1 MCQQRP
7 LCFDFIGL
15 CGSVPEAM
23 QVFFRW
29 GPAGTV
35 MKSNPDAIETV
46 LRHHGKSKKSR
57 VLPNACIPYFASAHG
72 LVSTKTNMCSLALV
86 TLALHD
92 AISMCCTS
100 LCLSEVALL
109 MLLVFFG
116 KEHRRT
122 PFQFSTWLH
131 SVLSVGASGRRNMIV
146 QILPKDGKQEIFVWD
161 CGIQKVKWGAPK
173 CKIYPCLCTDLRKGR
188 FTHKKYMA
196 IQPIDNTQEVVD
208 TPVHCQST
216 GYDIHLSTLL
226 LL

>member
-1 MCQQRP
+1 MMRFQCVVQV
-7 LCFDFIGL
+7 
-15 CGSVPEAM
+15 SVS
-23 QVFFRW
+23 Q
-29 GPAGTV
+29 
-35 MKSNPDAIETV
+35 K
-46 LRHHGKSKKSR
+46 
-57 VLPNACIPYFASAHG
+57 
-72 LVSTKTNMCSLALV
+72 
-86 TLALHD
+86 
-92 AISMCCTS
+92 
-100 LCLSEVALL
+100 LL

-173 CKIYPCLCTDLRKGR
+173 CKTYPCLCTDLRKGR